1 MISLQVFTI
10 LTALIREI
18 KDPVQQRIDKN
29 KNRKYKERDQKEIL
43 LENFS
48 IGQKTTDR
56 WQQKLC

>member
-1 MISLQVFTI
+1 MISIQVSTM